1 MAKEWEAAMLAI
13 QRQRLK
19 RSAGLWGVL
28 SIVAAIK
35 VALIYAL
42 VISPQNPQPSAG
54 SVSGRLGPIPT
65 TGAEKT
71 MGGGR
76 R

>member
-1 MAKEWEAAMLAI
+1 MTNEWETAMLAI
-13 QRQRLK
+13 QQQRLK
-19 RSAGLWGVL
+19 RSIGLWGVL

-42 VISPQNPQPSAG
+42 VVSPPPTAG
-54 SVSGRLGPIPT
+54 SVSGRPGPIPT
-65 TGAEKT
+65 TGTEKT